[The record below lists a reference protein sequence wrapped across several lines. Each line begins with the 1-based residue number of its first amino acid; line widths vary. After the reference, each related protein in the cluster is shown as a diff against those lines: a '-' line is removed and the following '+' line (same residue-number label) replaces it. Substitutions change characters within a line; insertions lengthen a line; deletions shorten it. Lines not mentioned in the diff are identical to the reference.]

1 MNSREELDKY
11 IFQFWQTLDEGRDVL
26 EMGSGGRPNT
36 LALFSGNHNFVAT
49 DIFAGQTW
57 AIPEAEFLDV
67 ENMHTSKLII
77 THPLYDVIICNQ
89 VLEHTKHPAWAL
101 YNIYEHLKDGGTLFI
116 STPFHYRVHEANR
129 DGGETSERGVLDYW
143 RFTPHGYEIL
153 FREAGFEQ
161 WYITQIGEELLNPYI
176 IVGLGYKNIDTEQKE
191 KTQCPFME
199 ANSNWKQI
207 WETKLQEYRKN

>member
-1 MNSREELDKY
+1 MDVRLAIDEW
-11 IFQFWQTLDEGRDVL
+11 IFRLWQTLEPNKNVLEIGVGGRD
-26 EMGSGGRPNT
+26 NCI
-36 LALFSGNHNFVAT
+36 ALFDNHNYYPTNNV
-49 DIFAGQTW
+49 IGESW
-57 AIPEAEFLDV
+57 VLPEALLLDV
-67 ENMHTSKLII
+67 EEMHTSDLIKKI
-77 THPLYDVIICNQ
+77 PQFDVILANQ
-89 VLEHTKHPAWAL
+89 VLEHVKHPTFAMYNL
-101 YNIYEHLKDGGTLFI
+101 YSCLKDGGTLFI

-161 WYITQIGEELLNPYI
+161 WFIASVGEEELNPNV
-176 IVGLGYKNIDTEQKE
+176 IVGFGFKNVDTEQKE

-207 WETKLQEYRKN
+207 WETKLQQYHQS